1 MSTMINTFHS
11 SFNPPPVPPRPGPR
25 GGPAL
30 PSNTP
35 LVKFLSVL
43 LLLLMIQTFGGF
55 LYLFH
60 RINLLQDRRNDNEIS
75 TLKQLQQCA
84 ENNLEAD
91 DIQYCSK
98 LVENYKTVIKKISQ
112 AEGRVALLT
121 ETGSSTIPQ
130 AKMVLSS
137 KSQKQ
142 AMDNSNTLLW
152 DRSHSKLDKV
162 SLSTSGVLTI
172 HYPGYYLIQSQVS
185 FSKADEKATLK
196 QAIWTQMT
204 KSEKATELTESY
216 CNLPRINPVP
226 VMCTASQ
233 TGVFRLEEG
242 QKLFVNV
249 TDWHLVHLDSTT
261 FGLFRLQD

>member
-11 SFNPPPVPPRPGPR
+11 SFNPPPVPPRQGHR

-60 RINLLQDRRNDNEIS
+60 AINRLQDRLNDNEIS

-84 ENNLEAD
+84 ENNLNSED
-91 DIQYCSK
+91 LQYCSK
-98 LVENYKTVIKKISQ
+98 IVENYKTVIKKVSQ
-112 AEGRVALLT
+112 TEGRVALLT

-130 AKMVLSS
+130 ARMVLGSN
-137 KSQKQ
+137 SQTEVRDQ
-142 AMDNSNTLLW
+142 SNTLLW
-152 DRSHSKLDKV
+152 DLNFSVKEKI

-172 HYPGYYLIQSQVS
+172 RYPGYYLIQSQVT
-185 FSKADEKATLK
+185 FSKAHEKAPLK
-196 QAIWTQMT
+196 QTIWT
-204 KSEKATELTESY
+204 KNSKLLESY
-216 CNLPRINPVP
+216 CSLPRNSAIPDL
-226 VMCTASQ
+226 CTSSQ
-233 TGVFRLEEG
+233 TGVFRLEKD
-242 QKLFVNV
+242 QTLFLNV
-249 TDWHLVHLDSTT
+249 TDRHLVHSDSTT